1 MNHPKK
7 HKNIIKL
14 DTKPLEDGLKMN
26 KYNSKKQK
34 DDIEDI
40 LSHPQQLTQQMQ
52 KNQLSIRESLPK
64 NKKMTCNN
72 KLTILK
78 NNTPNT
84 MSSQTL
90 VQEST
95 LKGRDFLS
103 SLIKSSKEK
112 LKKLW
117 LPTKTYL
124 QDLTSASSNLYV
136 KSLDAKSK
144 LFLKQNTTVQR
155 NSLKIS
161 LQSLPSS
168 QVDTMDLEAIQTK
181 TKKIRFYPNQSQKE
195 LLNKFI
201 STSRYIYNSCVSH
214 NNNLYDSQLKKLKQS
229 HKCNSLNCPNE
240 KNNDQFFCKIHKK
253 EKIKWDTI
261 TSPIDLR
268 NEILIKNKDL
278 KDNQKWLEE
287 TPYDCK
293 ELMIRSYIT
302 GLKNNLENKKSFE
315 MQYKKKR
322 EAGQVIFVN
331 KNAFS
336 IKNNKLHFFQKKL
349 KTNSNVKIKKIPKIN
364 HNLIILRKVNKY
376 FLLIPFNDTL
386 KKEDVYGKEVSLDPG
401 IRTFQTFYSPNNICG
416 DLNIRNDLL
425 EKLNKRIQ
433 KLINKRSNSRINR
446 KLKLSRAK
454 ITNLV
459 SDGHWKIAKFL
470 VMNFEKIYLPK
481 FETQQLVKK
490 EGKLSKKNRKKLLDL
505 SHYKFQ
511 MKLKFKCEEYQRELF
526 IVTEEYTSKTCGNCG
541 YIKDNL
547 GSNKTFK
554 CNNCKIIIDR
564 DLNASRNILIKN
576 M

>member
-1 MNHPKK
+1 M
-7 HKNIIKL
+7 
-14 DTKPLEDGLKMN
+14 
-26 KYNSKKQK
+26 
-34 DDIEDI
+34 
-40 LSHPQQLTQQMQ
+40 
-52 KNQLSIRESLPK
+52 
-64 NKKMTCNN
+64 
-72 KLTILK
+72 
-78 NNTPNT
+78 
-84 MSSQTL
+84 
-90 VQEST
+90 
-95 LKGRDFLS
+95 
-103 SLIKSSKEK
+103 
-112 LKKLW
+112 
-117 LPTKTYL
+117 
-124 QDLTSASSNLYV
+124 
-136 KSLDAKSK
+136 
-144 LFLKQNTTVQR
+144 
-155 NSLKIS
+155 
-161 LQSLPSS
+161 
-168 QVDTMDLEAIQTK
+168 
-181 TKKIRFYPNQSQKE
+181 
-195 LLNKFI
+195 
-201 STSRYIYNSCVSH
+201 
-214 NNNLYDSQLKKLKQS
+214 
-229 HKCNSLNCPNE
+229 NCPNE

-376 FLLIPFNDTL
+376 FLLIPYEDSL
-386 KKEDVYGKEVSLDPG
+386 KTNASYGKEVSLDPG

-425 EKLNKRIQ
+425 EKLNKRIE